1 MTIGIFLNSF
11 CEGGIERVVAR
22 LIPNFYQ
29 MGYDVVILSALGADC
44 DVMSDI
50 PPHKRIVIGNGL
62 DRGSRLAA
70 ALHDFKIEICI
81 IENYLSPTVLSDCE
95 IITSIGVPYVVHFHS
110 VFSTPF
116 LLNLYWIKEK
126 EYYDCYSKAS
136 ALITLSR
143 YDEYFFR
150 LLGCNAHYFFNPVDD
165 VPSSFNREESKNEI
179 LWLGRFDEQK
189 KPLDAIKIFTQV
201 LNRIPDAKLIMVGG
215 LDTVKGREVKS
226 FVKSSLQL
234 RNSVLLVG
242 FAKDVWTYYS
252 TASVFLSTA
261 AYEGFAC
268 TFMEAAAAGIPIVG
282 YDLPY
287 CELVNGNDGYISINQ
302 GDVDS
307 AADAICRLLK
317 NDAERFKLGAA
328 NRATF
333 ERIKAFDQAAAYCK
347 LFEDIKLGAR
357 VGSQVGD
364 GVAQLCLKTLAE
376 HAMLG
381 HASLKNIIN
390 SYFIEIKRL
399 KRSKRHKNR
408 IITLLVVIIIVLLML
423 IFLY

>member
-1 MTIGIFLNSF
+1 MTIGIFLHSF

-29 MGYDVVILSALGADC
+29 MGHDVVILSVLGVDC
-44 DVMSDI
+44 DVMSAI
-50 PPHKRIVIGNGL
+50 PSHKRIVIGDGS

-70 ALHDFKIEICI
+70 ALRDFKIEICI
-81 IENYLSPTVLSDCE
+81 IENYLSPTLLSDCE

-116 LLNLYWIKEK
+116 LLNLSWIKD
-126 EYYDCYSKAS
+126 YYDCYSKAS
-136 ALITLSR
+136 ALIALSR

-150 LLGCNAHYFFNPVDD
+150 LLGCNAHYFVNPVDD
-165 VPSSFNREESKNEI
+165 VPSSFDRRERKNEI

-261 AYEGFAC
+261 AFEGFPC

-287 CELVNGNDGYISINQ
+287 CETVNGNEGYISINQ
-302 GDVDS
+302 GDADS

-333 ERIKAFDQAAAYCK
+333 ERIKSFNQAAAYCK

-357 VGSQVGD
+357 AGSPVGG
-364 GVAQLCLKTLAE
+364 GVAQVCLKTLAE

-381 HASLKNIIN
+381 HTSLKNI
-390 SYFIEIKRL
+390 FIEIKHL

-408 IITLLVVIIIVLLML
+408 IIVLLLVIIIVLLML
-423 IFLY
+423 IILY